1 MAAIKQFAIQQVL
14 NILLRRP
21 ADKSIIAYL
30 DNLKTSGLENTMEM
44 VYPTGGRGNVYIGAG
59 FAHSKRATLNI
70 EVATWNTEVMAA
82 QGGTELATGATE
94 VVEYDIISYNTTD
107 GYKTKFAAIGDA
119 GEELSFV
126 YILNNDGTQGEAFTQ
141 GTVAATGV
149 FTYSTSTQAITFS
162 SDDAATL
169 ASAGNPKLVCAY
181 ERMTSGDSATKMVL
195 TGTAV
200 PKVVLVT
207 GFGVV
212 QDICSNVAWLCQ
224 FNGKAQIDGNYT
236 FDLSADGDP
245 SVQSLNLEFVRDCG
259 VEELYSFVIYD
270 DDDIDDNM

>member
-1 MAAIKQFAIQQVL
+1 MSLIVYCWAIKGIGVAPYI
-14 NILLRRP
+14 
-21 ADKSIIAYL
+21 
-30 DNLKTSGLENTMEM
+30 NTN
-44 VYPTGGRGNVYIGAG
+44 TG

-141 GTVAATGV
+141 GTAPATGV
-149 FTYSTSTQAITFS
+149 FTYSTSSQAITFS
-162 SDDAATL
+162 SDDAAAL

>member
-1 MAAIKQFAIQQVL
+1 
-14 NILLRRP
+14 
-21 ADKSIIAYL
+21 
-30 DNLKTSGLENTMEM
+30 
-44 VYPTGGRGNVYIGAG
+44 
-59 FAHSKRATLNI
+59 
-70 EVATWNTEVMAA
+70 
-82 QGGTELATGATE
+82 
-94 VVEYDIISYNTTD
+94 
-107 GYKTKFAAIGDA
+107 
-119 GEELSFV
+119 
-126 YILNNDGTQGEAFTQ
+126 
-141 GTVAATGV
+141 
-149 FTYSTSTQAITFS
+149 
-162 SDDAATL
+162 
-169 ASAGNPKLVCAY
+169 
-181 ERMTSGDSATKMVL
+181 MTSGDSATKMVL